1 MYDGWNKSGLTQR
14 SGGIRL
20 KIYQA
25 LAELSYFYRQLY
37 TKEIK
42 KDIME
47 KLKKEI
53 LMLLCKLEKNPPWW
67 FNLMQH
73 LFVHLSYEAKVDG
86 PIQYR

>member
-53 LMLLCKLEKNPPWW
+53 SMLLCKLEKKSSMVVQSDVAS
-67 FNLMQH
+67 FCSS
-73 LFVHLSYEAKVDG
+73 F
-86 PIQYR
+86 I